1 MIPLPAI
8 VKVFVP
14 AVLPSPAEG
23 AASLRLLGSSQAL
36 QEFLSE
42 GGPLMF
48 VIIAFGFLALLLFL
62 ERLLLF
68 HRTKVDTNELLRGL
82 MNHLRDGNVR
92 EAVANCDNK
101 TGPVGEVIRTAIER
115 WDEGEAKIRYAV
127 DESIRLII
135 GRLERNMK
143 LLACIANIA
152 PVLGLLGTLFKM
164 MGIFEKIKAAGGQF
178 ISIPDLSGYIRGTLY
193 CTAAGLVVAALA
205 YLCYF
210 ILLEKINWI
219 IQEMHKAASEI
230 VFFLS
235 SNRASRSLPGAE
247 DTVDIPTEN

>member
-1 MIPLPAI
+1 MIPLPAMT
-8 VKVFVP
+8 KMFFL
-14 AVLPSPAEG
+14 AS
-23 AASLRLLGSSQAL
+23 AATATTADGNFRFFSDRNAL
-36 QEFLSE
+36 QEFLTE

-48 VIIAFGFLALLLFL
+48 VIIAFGCLAFLLFL

-68 HRTKVDTNELLRGL
+68 HRAKVDTNELLRGL
-82 MNHLRDGNVR
+82 MNHLRNGNVR

-115 WDEGEAKIRYAV
+115 WEEGEAKIRYAV
-127 DESIRLII
+127 DETIRLTIAK
-135 GRLERNMK
+135 LERNMR
-143 LLACIANIA
+143 LLACIGNVA

-164 MGIFEKIKAAGGQF
+164 IGIFEKIKAAGRQF

-193 CTAAGLVVAALA
+193 CTAAGLLVALLA

-210 ILLEKINWI
+210 ILMEKISWI
-219 IQEMHKAASEI
+219 IQEMSKAASEI

-235 SNRASRSLPGAE
+235 SHRPGGALAE
-247 DTVDIPTEN
+247 MEEPLEQPLDK

>member
-1 MIPLPAI
+1 MIPLPAT
-8 VKVFVP
+8 VNMFFL
-14 AVLPSPAEG
+14 ADLPSAAE
-23 AASLRLLGSSQAL
+23 AAGDLRLLGGSKAL
-36 QEFLSE
+36 QEFLTE

-68 HRTKVDTNELLRGL
+68 HRAKVDTNELLRGL
-82 MNHLRDGNVR
+82 MNHLRNGNVR

-115 WDEGEAKIRYAV
+115 WEEGEAKIRYAV
-127 DESIRLII
+127 DESIRLTI

-143 LLACIANIA
+143 LLACIGNVA

-164 MGIFEKIKAAGGQF
+164 IGIFEKIKAAGGQF

-193 CTAAGLVVAALA
+193 CTAAGLLVALLA

-210 ILLEKINWI
+210 ILMEKINWI

-235 SNRASRSLPGAE
+235 SNNPGRNLADSDALLE
-247 DTVDIPTEN
+247 PPTDK